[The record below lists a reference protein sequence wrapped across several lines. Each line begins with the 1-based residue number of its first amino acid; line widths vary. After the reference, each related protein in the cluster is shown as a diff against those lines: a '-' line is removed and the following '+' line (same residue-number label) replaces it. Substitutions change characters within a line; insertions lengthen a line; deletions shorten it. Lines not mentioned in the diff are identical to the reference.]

1 MTDRTIAAD
10 RFFSKKR
17 DFGLRRFLLRD
28 YMQRRILGI
37 NDLLLSYSRQE
48 RTCGGGRMKNR
59 AARVFWIVFCLTAM
73 CAAFAKTAAVR
84 RQAELVRAQADQAE
98 ADQAEAELSA
108 GLSAAEPGRAAEKKQ
123 AALTFDDGP
132 HPVCTPKLLDGLK
145 ARGILA
151 TFFIIGENAEQHPE
165 IVRRAAEEGHLIGN
179 HTYHHAQLNTMSE
192 EQACQE
198 VEAASQLLEELTGS
212 VPLYL
217 RPPFGAWSRK
227 KDCPQELISVYW
239 DIDPLDWKDHDAD
252 RIVREVCGSV
262 KDGSI
267 ILLHDIY
274 PESVEAAL
282 RIADTLTEEGYEFVP
297 VEELFFD

>member
-1 MTDRTIAAD
+1 
-10 RFFSKKR
+10 
-17 DFGLRRFLLRD
+17 
-28 YMQRRILGI
+28 MQRRILGI

-98 ADQAEAELSA
+98 AELSA

-145 ARGILA
+145 ARGISA

-179 HTYHHAQLNTMSE
+179 HTYHHVQLNTMSE

-274 PESVEAAL
+274 QESVEAAL
-282 RIADTLTEEGYEFVP
+282 RIADTLTEEGYEFVT

>member
-1 MTDRTIAAD
+1 MAGRTIAAD
-10 RFFSKKR
+10 RFFSKK
-17 DFGLRRFLLRD
+17 GLRAAAFFTAGF
-28 YMQRRILGI
+28 MQRRILRI

-84 RQAELVRAQADQAE
+84 RQAELVRAQA
-98 ADQAEAELSA
+98 ELSA
-108 GLSAAEPGRAAEKKQ
+108 GLSAAEPGSAAEKKQ

-179 HTYHHAQLNTMSE
+179 HTYHHAQLNVMSE

-274 PESVEAAL
+274 PESVEAAF
-282 RIADTLTEEGYEFVP
+282 RIADTLTEDGYEFVT